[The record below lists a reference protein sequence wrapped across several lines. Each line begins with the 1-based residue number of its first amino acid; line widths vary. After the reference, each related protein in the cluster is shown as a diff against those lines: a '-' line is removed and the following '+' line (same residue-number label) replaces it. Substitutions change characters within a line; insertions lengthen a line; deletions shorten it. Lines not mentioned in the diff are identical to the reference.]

1 MYKKFLSLS
10 LACLLF
16 HTSAGLHSAYGK
28 SNPEK
33 QARLAEKTKA
43 GIFKLGV
50 GKESRVAVKLRDK
63 TKLAG
68 YISEI
73 KEDSF
78 ILTDLKTGTSTPV
91 NYSDVTQVKGNNL
104 SRGAKI
110 AIGAGIAF
118 AIFLLLFYRYT
129 D

>member
-1 MYKKFLSLS
+1 MCKKFFSLT

-16 HTSAGLHSAYGK
+16 YTGAGFHSAYAK

-33 QARLAEKTKA
+33 QARLAEKIKV
-43 GIFKLGV
+43 GIFKLGI
-50 GKESRVAVKLRDK
+50 GKESRVAVRLRDK

-78 ILTDLKTGTSTPV
+78 VLTDLKTGTSTAID
-91 NYSDVTQVKGNNL
+91 YSDVTQVKGNSL
-104 SRGAKI
+104 SKGAKI
-110 AIGAGIAF
+110 AIWAGIAF
-118 AIFLLLFYRYT
+118 AIFLLLFYRYA